1 MTGYESKR
9 AAAQAK
15 TIDEVNWVDH
25 EPNGLVQPTQEPVAY
40 LCKSDQ
46 HGLFDRPTPDK
57 ACKDCFPV
65 YAAPPQPAQEPWR
78 ESASDYERGVID
90 GRQMQAQSSVDKAVN
105 AMTQPTYYIPSKD
118 QRPWVGLTDEE
129 RKKIWNVG
137 EKKDQ
142 ALRALLIQ
150 AIRDIE
156 AKLKEKNSG

>member
-9 AAAQAK
+9 AAAQDKLDDDDTQVYQDHDDAL
-15 TIDEVNWVDH
+15 TI
-25 EPNGLVQPTQEPVAY
+25 AY
-40 LCKSDQ
+40 QSGYYDGK
-46 HGLFDRPTPDK
+46 K
-57 ACKDCFPV
+57 A
-65 YAAPPQPAQEPWR
+65 A
-78 ESASDYERGVID
+78 
-90 GRQMQAQSSVDKAVN
+90 
-105 AMTQPTYYIPSKD
+105 

-156 AKLKEKNSG
+156 AKLKEKNT